1 MCTLIFFALGA
12 MGQETTVS
20 RAPGSWQHYMVKDEE
35 FSVAMPLLP
44 AMSTST
50 VFVDRHKK
58 ERRER
63 RLGAYAD
70 GVAYTVACFEN
81 HSRES
86 LEAFIKND
94 VMSGRRSGGVSEQ
107 DLIRD
112 GFKGKQFSSEHS
124 LGWTIQVFATGKSFY
139 EFKALG
145 VKGDDARVKHYFS
158 SVKLG
163 KGIDGIE
170 VSDGIGVQFE
180 PDPQSDLTSVD
191 TGKAYT
197 GKEVDRKVVLAMKP
211 EPTYTKSAR
220 REQIMGTVV
229 FKVIFSA
236 TGSVVNI
243 VTVSGLPY
251 GLTERAMEAARKI
264 KFIPAQKNGK
274 FVSMWIQ
281 LEYNF
286 NLY

>member
-1 MCTLIFFALGA
+1 
-12 MGQETTVS
+12 MGQETPVS
-20 RAPGSWQHYMVKDEE
+20 RAPGTWQRYTVKDEE
-35 FSVAMPLLP
+35 FSVTMPLLP
-44 AMSTST
+44 AMATYDE
-50 VFVDRHKK
+50 FVERRQK

-81 HSRES
+81 HSPRES
-86 LEAFIKND
+86 LETFIKND
-94 VMSGRRSGGVSEQ
+94 VLAGRQWDGASER

-112 GFKGKQFSSEHS
+112 GFKGKQFSFVHP
-124 LGWTIQVFATGKSFY
+124 LGRTIQVFATGKSFY
-139 EFKALG
+139 EFAVVG
-145 VKGDDARVKHYFS
+145 VKADDPRVNHYFS

-163 KGIDGIE
+163 KGLDGIE
-170 VSDGIGVQFE
+170 VSDGIGLPFE
-180 PDPQSDLTSVD
+180 PDPQSDLTSAEIE
-191 TGKAYT
+191 KIYK
-197 GKEVDRKVVLAMKP
+197 GKEVDRKIVLVMKP
-211 EPTYTKSAR
+211 APAYTKSAK

-236 TGSVVNI
+236 TGSVDNI

-251 GLTERAMEAARKI
+251 GLTEKAMDAARKI
-264 KFIPAQKNGK
+264 KFIPARKNGK
-274 FVSMWIQ
+274 FVSMWMQ